1 MGIWKYLKSEKF
13 KACFVIVLISPIFY
27 WLTLAFFALIL
38 DDAFGIETSQW
49 FGIQIIAVMVSAI
62 FVVGAILE
70 KAKDIFSEDLKNN
83 Q

>member
-1 MGIWKYLKSEKF
+1 MSVWKYLKSEKF
-13 KACFVIVLISPIFY
+13 KICFVIVLISPIFY

-38 DDAFGIETSQW
+38 DDVFGIDTSRW

-62 FVVGAILE
+62 WVIGAISE
-70 KAKDIFSEDLKNN
+70 KAKDIFLENLKSN